1 MKKPIVVVVIVVVVL
16 LAGIFVKEYLSSSTR
31 GGNGMGRPPMTAPVE
46 VEVVKSIPWSV
57 QTEAIGTAYANESIE
72 VTSSVSDTIASVHFD
87 DGQRVKKGD
96 VLIILNHN
104 EEDAELQASKATLQ
118 EEEREVKRLTGLMA
132 SRSVSQSLL
141 DERLTQAETAKFRVV
156 AIEARLKDRFI
167 RAPFNGVL
175 GLRQVSVGSFISPGK
190 VITTL
195 DDLDTIKLDFSI
207 PAVSIGHL
215 QEGMSII
222 AKTPAYPSKEF
233 SGKVSTIDSRVNAID
248 RSIKLRAEITNPE
261 HTLKPGM
268 LMHVTIHSP
277 DREALVIT
285 ESAIVQNRDK
295 HFVYV
300 VKDEEGKKIAQLQ
313 EVTIGLRKS
322 GVVEILTGLEAG
334 QSIISRGTNTV
345 RNNGPVNVLE
355 SQN

>member
-1 MKKPIVVVVIVVVVL
+1 MKKPIIFVVVIVVVL
-16 LAGIFVKEYLSSSTR
+16 IAGIVIKEYSSSATR
-31 GGNGMGRPPMTAPVE
+31 GGNGMGRPSMAAPVE

-57 QTEAIGTAYANESIE
+57 QTEAVGTAYANESIE
-72 VTSSVSDTIASVHFD
+72 VTSNVSDTIASIYFE

-96 VLIILNHN
+96 VLLILNHN
-104 EEDAELQASKATLQ
+104 EEDAELQAAKATLE
-118 EEEREVKRLTGLMA
+118 EEEREVKRLTGLMV

-141 DERLTQAETAKFRVV
+141 DERLTKAETAKFRVV
-156 AIEARLKDRFI
+156 AIEARLKDRTI

-175 GLRQVSVGSFISPGK
+175 GLRQVSVGSYISPGK

-215 QEGMSII
+215 QEGMSI
-222 AKTPAYPSKEF
+222 AATTPAYPDKVF
-233 SGKVSTIDSRVNAID
+233 LGNVSTIDSRVNAID
-248 RSIKLRAEITNPE
+248 RSIKLRAVIANSE
-261 HTLKPGM
+261 HSIKPGM
-268 LMHVTIHSP
+268 LMHVSIKSP
-277 DREALVIT
+277 EHEALVIS
-285 ESAIVQNRDK
+285 ESAIVQNREK

-300 VKDEEGKKIAQLQ
+300 VNEKEGKKIAQLK

-322 GVVEILTGLEAG
+322 GVVEILTGLETG

-345 RNNGPVNVLE
+345 RNNGPVNIVE
-355 SQN
+355 AQN